1 MLFALATSKTEAR
14 PSTAVTAILGM
25 RKADLAYDKLA
36 LDHLINPSIDQKS
49 VAKTLDRMAATVA
62 AMAGPGASATRKAGM
77 VRHFLYDPGPW
88 NDNKPFRYDLAD
100 PYGTR
105 IENKLLGT
113 YLRTRLGNCVSMP
126 TLFLILADRLGAN
139 VTLSTAPLH
148 VFVKFTD
155 ENGRVLDIE
164 TTDGGHAVKDEFYRR
179 KLAISDKAVESGIYL
194 AKLSREEAIALMADT
209 VVEGLVNQ
217 GRYAEA
223 ADVASV
229 VLKHSPHDIH
239 ALLLQGTAYARLLN
253 VEFERRYPNP
263 GSIPPQLR
271 TRYELLVSQNKAAF
285 DRAEKLGWTPDSI
298 ETSQR

>member
-1 MLFALATSKTEAR
+1 LVDS
-14 PSTAVTAILGM
+14 
-25 RKADLAYDKLA
+25 
-36 LDHLINPSIDQKS
+36 SIDQMAL
-49 VAKTLDRMAATVA
+49 AKTLDSMTATLA

-164 TTDGGHAVKDEFYRR
+164 TTDGAHAMREDWYRR
-179 KLAISDKAVESGIYL
+179 KLAIPDKAVKSGIYM
-194 AKLSREEAIALMADT
+194 AKLSREETVALMADT
-209 VVEGLVNQ
+209 VVESLMEH
-217 GRYAEA
+217 GRYQEA
-223 ADVASV
+223 ADVAAV
-229 VLKHSPHDIH
+229 ILKHYPRNIDAIVQ
-239 ALLLQGTAYARLLN
+239 QGSAYGHMLDA
-253 VEFERRYPNP
+253 EFQRRYANP
-263 GSIPPQLR
+263 GAIPVGLR
-271 TRYELLVSQNKAAF
+271 PRYEMLVAKNRKAF
-285 DRAEKLGWTPDSI
+285 ETAETLGWKPT
-298 ETSQR
+298 T